1 MRLSEGLRPKRFWL
15 GLAGVAMLLA
25 ACGEPSPSTFTVSP
39 TNTPSPSATALS
51 PQNLKPMIR
60 GLIDRDG
67 PPPKTYVGPITAFV
81 VNVTWTQLQP
91 SPNGPLTE
99 NNPIDQAILAARALG
114 AGVGVKIRLLTGI
127 DAPAWVKALDGGP
140 VSVYST
146 LDHVGGTIGRFWTTD
161 FGRAYDDLWD
171 KLAARYDAVPE
182 VREITASRC
191 MTVFA
196 ETFLRDTSDPTTVSN
211 LLAAGFSATADQTCI
226 QQEIADGAVWK
237 QTRIGVAFNPYQEIL
252 PGGIVRVDEGFTE
265 GMMQYCRTELKA
277 QCVLENNSIRWP
289 PMDSAYTEMYA
300 AMQSL
305 GAPISFQTAAGARI
319 GSLTQTL
326 TWAAS
331 VGADAVE
338 LPQGYEATPVAT
350 LAGAAQALEVNPT

>member
-1 MRLSEGLRPKRFWL
+1 MTGHHR
-15 GLAGVAMLLA
+15 
-25 ACGEPSPSTFTVSP
+25 
-39 TNTPSPSATALS
+39 
-51 PQNLKPMIR
+51 R
-60 GLIDRDG
+60 GI
-67 PPPKTYVGPITAFV
+67 VGPITAFV

-114 AGVGVKIRLLTGI
+114 TGVGVKIRLLTGI

-196 ETFLRDTSDPTTVSN
+196 ETFLRDTSDPTTGQQPPGSR
-211 LLAAGFSATADQTCI
+211 LLSHGGPDVHPAGD
-226 QQEIADGAVWK
+226 
-237 QTRIGVAFNPYQEIL
+237 RRRR
-252 PGGIVRVDEGFTE
+252 RVE
-265 GMMQYCRTELKA
+265 A
-277 QCVLENNSIRWP
+277 NSYRRGLQP
-289 PMDSAYTEMYA
+289 LSGDPSRR
-300 AMQSL
+300 S
-305 GAPISFQTAAGARI
+305 R
-319 GSLTQTL
+319 
-326 TWAAS
+326 AS
-331 VGADAVE
+331 
-338 LPQGYEATPVAT
+338 
-350 LAGAAQALEVNPT
+350 